1 MNYKSDDKS
10 WVVNGDFFWPSSYLK
25 KSVSDSLY
33 DSLAMSTEKHPEGTC
48 IIDDFGSVYS
58 YKKFLEMTDNFAAL
72 LSEHYHVK
80 FGSHVALLLYNSIEF
95 CVAFF
100 AISKLRAVAIPF
112 PTKYKKEEIFSL
124 IAKSDLN
131 GIICDK
137 DFYEWFHQDF
147 EMTTFFIIKTNSYI
161 RAYTLPE
168 YEQRTYP
175 IAAVPSGND
184 PAIIMFTSGTTSKSK
199 GALLTN
205 HNIMSAIHAYQ
216 KILGITEHD
225 STIIP
230 IPIYHVTG
238 LIALLGLFI
247 HTGSCIHLHKFFDAN
262 RILLDISHFQI
273 TFLHASPTVFSLLLQ
288 HKADFPSLPSLRALA
303 CGSSNMPASKIH
315 ALHDWLPAMKF
326 HTVYGLTETSSPA
339 CIFPDDAAISPYIG
353 SSGHPI
359 PGTSFKICNAAG
371 NLLPPGSIGSIL
383 IKGDVVLSKYYN
395 FKTSALSDGWL
406 DTGDL
411 GYFNDAGYLF
421 IVDRKK
427 DMINRGGEKI
437 CSFDVE
443 NALYSIPGITE
454 AAVVGI
460 KNDLYGEIPAAMVTL
475 DPSSTLNQDSIC
487 ALLKEKLAKYQIPVK
502 IIISDSLPLTENLK
516 TDKVYIRQLLS
527 ANIH

>member
-1 MNYKSDDKS
+1 MNNKSRI
-10 WVVNGDFFWPSSYLK
+10 VNGNSFWPSSYLK

-33 DSLAMSTEKHPEGTC
+33 DSLSRSTEKYPETTC

-58 YKKFLEMTDNFAAL
+58 YKRFLEMTDNFAAL
-72 LSEHYHVK
+72 LSERYHVK
-80 FGSHVALLLYNSIEF
+80 SGSHVALLLYNSIEF

-112 PTKYKKEEIFSL
+112 STKYKKEEIFSL
-124 IAKSDLN
+124 IEKSDLS

-137 DFYEWFHQDF
+137 DFYKWFHQDF

-161 RAYTLPE
+161 KTYTLPE
-168 YEQRTYP
+168 YKQRTYP
-175 IAAVPSGND
+175 IAMPPSRND

-216 KILGITEHD
+216 KVLGITEHD
-225 STIIP
+225 STIVP

-247 HTGSCIHLHKFFDAN
+247 HTGSCIHLHKFFDTN
-262 RILLDISHFQI
+262 RILSDIRHFQI
-273 TFLHASPTVFSLLLQ
+273 TFLHGSPTVFSLLLQ
-288 HKADFPSLPSLRALA
+288 HKEDFPALPSLRALA

-359 PGTSFKICNAAG
+359 PGTSFKICDAAG
-371 NLLPPGSIGSIL
+371 NLLPPVSIGSIL

-395 FKTSALSDGWL
+395 FETSALSDGWL

-460 KNDLYGEIPAAMVTL
+460 KNDLYGEIPAAMVAL
-475 DPSSTLNQDSIC
+475 EPSSTLSQDSIC

-516 TDKVYIRQLLS
+516 IDKVYIRQLLS
-527 ANIH
+527 ANFH